1 MSLLVSLKNVTFQE
15 NNKEPSFV
23 LIVNQRSQ
31 LIFPWK
37 NELKK
42 MGDCQIA
49 KYAQYDCKSDHYH
62 NKSFKSQ
69 SPQRHAQKTHDNN
82 ITS

>member
-1 MSLLVSLKNVTFQE
+1 
-15 NNKEPSFV
+15 
-23 LIVNQRSQ
+23 
-31 LIFPWK
+31 
-37 NELKK
+37 
-42 MGDCQIA
+42 MGDYQIA

-69 SPQRHAQKTHDNN
+69 SPQRDAQKTHEDN